1 MLAKGSSTGA
11 LRPGDVV
18 SARYRVERFL
28 ERSAQEESYAV
39 RALEDGRPLLSRSSW
54 KVRLSASCY
63 RRWDGLSASQKCWG
77 WRRSLAKRS
86 TRPIGSICCT

>member
-39 RALEDGRPLLSRSSW
+39 RALEDGRPLLL
-54 KVRLSASCY
+54 KLVV
-63 RRWDGLSASQKCWG
+63 
-77 WRRSLAKRS
+77 
-86 TRPIGSICCT
+86 

>member
-39 RALEDGRPLLSRSSW
+39 RALEDGHRSRQDHGQLMATTPIITALRSRSRFGYPPAH
-54 KVRLSASCY
+54 VAVLRA
-63 RRWDGLSASQKCWG
+63 RQ
-77 WRRSLAKRS
+77 
-86 TRPIGSICCT
+86 